1 MSIRTEK
8 VAEEIKHRIAEVLS
22 KDIAELQL
30 GLVTVTKVI
39 VSSDLKNAKI
49 FVSFLGNKT
58 TVEKCLDKIN
68 YRKKLL
74 RMHLG
79 ARIHL
84 KVTPELQFYHDDTI
98 EYASHIEELIKEI
111 HKNDKAP
118 DDIKTEI

>member
-8 VAEEIKHRIAEVLS
+8 VAEEIKHRITDVLS

-58 TVEKCLDKIN
+58 PVEKCLDKIN
-68 YRKKLL
+68 YRKKQI

-84 KVTPELQFYHDDTI
+84 KVTPELQFYHDDTM
-98 EYASHIEELIKEI
+98 EYADHIEKLIKEI
-111 HKNDKAP
+111 HK
-118 DDIKTEI
+118 DDNAQKDNQSGL